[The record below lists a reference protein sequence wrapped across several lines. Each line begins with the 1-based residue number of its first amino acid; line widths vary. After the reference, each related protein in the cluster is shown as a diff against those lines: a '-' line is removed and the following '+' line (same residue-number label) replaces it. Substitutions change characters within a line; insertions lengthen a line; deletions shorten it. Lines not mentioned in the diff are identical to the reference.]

1 MPNYFSHTAPQCRSS
16 AHRFVIMLVLISI
29 VMSLLYAHSA
39 GRKSPLLR
47 YLHALSVFIFLLI
60 TFASLITSY
69 MLCAFLQ
76 PARALSHLIFVSGSF
91 FPFIIGMKRKSNE
104 FFILCVYVSV
114 FFLCEPTTQHVG
126 FRGLFQNVVI
136 NNRYFWLLVFFYI
149 LVFLCAAGRT
159 GVRFSRHLDF

>member
-1 MPNYFSHTAPQCRSS
+1 MLWAFYTRTAQDGKVLSYAICMHCPFSSS
-16 AHRFVIMLVLISI
+16 YWLLLPVLSLHICFVPFCSQLAHFRIWFL
-29 VMSLLYAHSA
+29 SA
-39 GRKSPLLR
+39 AAFSPL
-47 YLHALSVFIFLLI
+47 SSGWNEKVMNF
-60 TFASLITSY
+60 SY
-69 MLCAFLQ
+69 YVCMWAF
-76 PARALSHLIFVSGSF
+76 
-91 FPFIIGMKRKSNE
+91 
-104 FFILCVYVSV
+104 